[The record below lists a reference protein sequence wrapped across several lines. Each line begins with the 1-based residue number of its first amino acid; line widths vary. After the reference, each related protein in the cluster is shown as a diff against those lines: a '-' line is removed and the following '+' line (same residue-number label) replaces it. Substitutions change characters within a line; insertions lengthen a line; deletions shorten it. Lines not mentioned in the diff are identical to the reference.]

1 LWIKTWRNQA
11 EIVCNGFGTRL
22 AVSQGQVIPSISSER
37 KSAQP
42 VNHREAKIMEEVKR
56 RYQMNK
62 FLIRYL
68 TVLVVLLFISTGH
81 AACRS
86 NPSSPTAN
94 QTEIASGYRNQFGQ
108 PLSRHLKA
116 VDCFS
121 GRTEFVASVH
131 GKTFLAPC
139 RFITE
144 TTRHLKEISESEG
157 GNSVSRLYA
166 DHGHLAVTSELWE
179 QKYRKLPND
188 QILPV
193 MLRDPSLVAIY
204 HGACSLP
211 IVERKT
217 AGGTPKAKEWDKKR
231 SVLGFYDGRAMENLP
246 SLKHGAGLDQA
257 QHYSLFT
264 WFFIS
269 PHPFGELSF
278 SVKGKSMAFDIS
290 FDDDV
295 AAGGH

>member
-1 LWIKTWRNQA
+1 
-11 EIVCNGFGTRL
+11 
-22 AVSQGQVIPSISSER
+22 
-37 KSAQP
+37 
-42 VNHREAKIMEEVKR
+42 MEEQILVPLKR
-56 RYQMNK
+56 RDQTKK
-62 FLIRYL
+62 FFIRSL
-68 TVLVVLLFISTGH
+68 TVLVVLLPISAGH

-86 NPSSPTAN
+86 NPASLTAN
-94 QTEIASGYRNQFGQ
+94 QTEIASGYREQFGQ

-144 TTRHLKEISESEG
+144 TTRHLKEISESES

-204 HGACSLP
+204 HAACSLP

-231 SVLGFYDGRAMENLP
+231 QSLGFYDGRAMENLP
-246 SLKHGAGLDQA
+246 FLKRGAGLDQA
-257 QHYSLFT
+257 QHYRLFT
-264 WFFIS
+264 WFYIS
-269 PHPFGELSF
+269 PHPFGELAF
-278 SVKGKSMAFDIS
+278 SVKGASMPFDIS
-290 FDDDV
+290 FDDDI

>member
-1 LWIKTWRNQA
+1 MISGLRHSSCSFIRSGNPINLERA
-11 EIVCNGFGTRL
+11 EIG
-22 AVSQGQVIPSISSER
+22 
-37 KSAQP
+37 SA
-42 VNHREAKIMEEVKR
+42 VNHREANIMKEEILVQLKR
-56 RYQMNK
+56 CDQMNV
-62 FLIRYL
+62 FFIRSL
-68 TVLVVLLFISTGH
+68 TVLVVLLSISPGH
-81 AACRS
+81 AACRN
-86 NPSSPTAN
+86 NPSSLTPN
-94 QTEIASGYRNQFGQ
+94 QTEIASGYREQVDQ
-108 PLSRHLKA
+108 PLFRHLKA

-121 GRTEFVASVH
+121 GQTEFLTSVH

-144 TTRHLKEISESEG
+144 TTRHLIQISESEG
-157 GNSVSRLYA
+157 GNSLSSLYW

-204 HGACSLP
+204 HAACSLP

-246 SLKHGAGLDQA
+246 SLKPGAGLDQP
-257 QHYSLFT
+257 QHYKLFT
-264 WFFIS
+264 WFYIS
-269 PHPFGELSF
+269 PHPFGELTF
-278 SVKGKSMAFDIS
+278 SVKGRSMAFDIS

-295 AAGGH
+295 AVGGH

>member
-1 LWIKTWRNQA
+1 
-11 EIVCNGFGTRL
+11 
-22 AVSQGQVIPSISSER
+22 
-37 KSAQP
+37 
-42 VNHREAKIMEEVKR
+42 MEEVKR
-56 RYQMNK
+56 GDQMSM
-62 FLIRYL
+62 FLIRSL
-68 TVLVVLLFISTGH
+68 TVLVVLLCSSTGH

-86 NPSSPTAN
+86 NPSSLTTN
-94 QTEIASGYRNQFGQ
+94 QSEIASGYRGQFGQ
-108 PLSRHLKA
+108 PLSTHLKA

-131 GKTFLAPC
+131 GKTFLVPC

-144 TTRHLKEISESEG
+144 TTRHLKEMSESEG
-157 GNSVSRLYA
+157 GNSLSGLFA

-188 QILPV
+188 EILPV

-231 SVLGFYDGRAMENLP
+231 SVLGFYDGRSIENLP
-246 SLKHGAGLDQA
+246 LLKRGAGLDQP
-257 QHYSLFT
+257 QHYNPFT
-264 WFFIS
+264 WFYIS
-269 PHPFGELSF
+269 AHPFGQLAF
-278 SVKGKSMAFDIS
+278 STKGTSMAFDIS
-290 FDDDV
+290 FDDV
-295 AAGGH
+295 AGGDR

>member
-1 LWIKTWRNQA
+1 
-11 EIVCNGFGTRL
+11 
-22 AVSQGQVIPSISSER
+22 
-37 KSAQP
+37 
-42 VNHREAKIMEEVKR
+42 MEEEILVPLQR
-56 RYQMNK
+56 RGQMNM
-62 FLIRYL
+62 FFIWPL
-68 TVLVVLLFISTGH
+68 TVLVVLLSISRGN
-81 AACRS
+81 AACRN
-86 NPSSPTAN
+86 NPSSFTAN
-94 QTEIASGYRNQFGQ
+94 QTETASAYRDQFGQ
-108 PLSRHLKA
+108 PLARHLEA

-121 GRTEFVASVH
+121 GRTEFVASFH

-144 TTRHLKEISESEG
+144 TTRHLKEIWESEG
-157 GNSVSRLYA
+157 GNSLSRLYA

-179 QKYRKLPND
+179 KKYRTLPND

-204 HGACSLP
+204 HGTCSLP

-246 SLKHGAGLDQA
+246 SLKPGAGLDQP
-257 QHYSLFT
+257 QHYKLFT
-264 WFFIS
+264 WFYIS
-269 PHPFGELSF
+269 PHPFGEF
-278 SVKGKSMAFDIS
+278 VFAVKGKSMAFDIS

-295 AAGGH
+295 AVGGH

>member
-1 LWIKTWRNQA
+1 MKE
-11 EIVCNGFGTRL
+11 EILVPL
-22 AVSQGQVIPSISSER
+22 
-37 KSAQP
+37 
-42 VNHREAKIMEEVKR
+42 KR
-56 RYQMNK
+56 RDQMNM
-62 FLIRYL
+62 FFIRSL
-68 TVLVVLLFISTGH
+68 TVLVVLLSLSTGH

-86 NPSSPTAN
+86 NPSSLTPIN
-94 QTEIASGYRNQFGQ
+94 QNEIASGYREQFGQ
-108 PLSRHLKA
+108 PFSRHLKA

-121 GRTEFVASVH
+121 GRTEFVTSVH

-144 TTRHLKEISESEG
+144 TTRHLKEMSQSEG
-157 GNSVSRLYA
+157 GNSLSPIYW
-166 DHGHLAVTSELWE
+166 DHAHLAVTSELWE
-179 QKYRKLPND
+179 QKYRTLPND

-204 HGACSLP
+204 HGTCSLP

-246 SLKHGAGLDQA
+246 ILKRGYGLDQP
-257 QHYSLFT
+257 QHYIAFT
-264 WFFIS
+264 WFYIS
-269 PHPFGELSF
+269 PHPFGELAF
-278 SVKGKSMAFDIS
+278 SVKGTSMAFDIS

-295 AAGGH
+295 AAADR

>member
-1 LWIKTWRNQA
+1 M
-11 EIVCNGFGTRL
+11 
-22 AVSQGQVIPSISSER
+22 ISGLRHSSCYFARTGNRINLER
-37 KSAQP
+37 AKDQLSGEP
-42 VNHREAKIMEEVKR
+42 PEAKIMEEQILVPAKPR
-56 RYQMNK
+56 DQMNM
-62 FLIRYL
+62 FFIRYL
-68 TVLVVLLFISTGH
+68 TVLVVLLPISAGY
-81 AACRS
+81 AACRN
-86 NPSSPTAN
+86 NPPSLTAN
-94 QTEIASGYRNQFGQ
+94 QTEIASGYREQFGQ
-108 PLSRHLKA
+108 PSFRHLKA

-121 GRTEFVASVH
+121 GRTEFVVSVH

-144 TTRHLKEISESEG
+144 TTRHLKEISESED

-211 IVERKT
+211 IVERRT
-217 AGGTPKAKEWDKKR
+217 TGGTPKAKEWDKKR

-246 SLKHGAGLDQA
+246 SLKHGPGLDQA
-257 QHYSLFT
+257 QHYRLFT
-264 WFFIS
+264 WFYIS
-269 PHPFGELSF
+269 AHPFGELAF
-278 SVKGKSMAFDIS
+278 SARGTSIAFDIS
-290 FDDDV
+290 FEDDV
-295 AAGGH
+295 ATGGH

>member
-1 LWIKTWRNQA
+1 
-11 EIVCNGFGTRL
+11 
-22 AVSQGQVIPSISSER
+22 
-37 KSAQP
+37 
-42 VNHREAKIMEEVKR
+42 MEEEALVPLKR
-56 RYQMNK
+56 RDQVNM
-62 FLIRYL
+62 FLIRSL
-68 TVLVVLLFISTGH
+68 TVLVVLLSISTGH
-81 AACRS
+81 ATCRS
-86 NPSSPTAN
+86 NPSSLTAN
-94 QTEIASGYRNQFGQ
+94 QTEIASGYREQFGQ

-144 TTRHLKEISESEG
+144 TTRHLKEISESED

-166 DHGHLAVTSELWE
+166 DHGHVAVTSELWE

-204 HGACSLP
+204 HAACRLS
-211 IVERKT
+211 IGDRKT
-217 AGGTPKAKEWDKKR
+217 AGETPDAKERDKKR
-231 SVLGFYDGRAMENLP
+231 QVIGFYDGRAMENLP

-257 QHYSLFT
+257 QHYRLFT
-264 WFFIS
+264 WFYIS
-269 PHPFGELSF
+269 AHPFGELAF
-278 SVKGKSMAFDIS
+278 SAKGTSMAFDIS

>member
-1 LWIKTWRNQA
+1 
-11 EIVCNGFGTRL
+11 
-22 AVSQGQVIPSISSER
+22 
-37 KSAQP
+37 
-42 VNHREAKIMEEVKR
+42 MEEEILSPLKR
-56 RYQMNK
+56 RDHMNM
-62 FLIRYL
+62 FFILYL
-68 TVLVVLLFISTGH
+68 TVLIVLLSSSTGH
-81 AACRS
+81 TACGN
-86 NPSSPTAN
+86 NPSLLTAN
-94 QTEIASGYRNQFGQ
+94 QNEIDSRYRQQFGQ
-108 PLSRHLKA
+108 PLSAHLKA

-144 TTRHLKEISESEG
+144 TTRHLKEISASEG

-204 HGACSLP
+204 HAACSLP

-217 AGGTPKAKEWDKKR
+217 AEGTPKAKEWDKKR

-246 SLKHGAGLDQA
+246 SLKHGAALDQA
-257 QHYSLFT
+257 QHYELFT
-264 WFFIS
+264 WFYIS
-269 PHPFGELSF
+269 PRPFGERAF
-278 SVKGKSMAFDIS
+278 SAKGTSMAFDIS
-290 FDDDV
+290 FEDDV
-295 AAGGH
+295 AAADR

>member
-1 LWIKTWRNQA
+1 
-11 EIVCNGFGTRL
+11 
-22 AVSQGQVIPSISSER
+22 
-37 KSAQP
+37 
-42 VNHREAKIMEEVKR
+42 MEEKALVPLKR
-56 RYQMNK
+56 RDHMNM
-62 FLIRYL
+62 FFILYL
-68 TVLVVLLFISTGH
+68 TVFVVLLPISAGH
-81 AACRS
+81 AACRN
-86 NPSSPTAN
+86 NPSSLTGN
-94 QTEIASGYRNQFGQ
+94 QTEIASGYRQQFGQ
-108 PLSRHLKA
+108 PLSAHLKA

-157 GNSVSRLYA
+157 GNSLSPLYW

-179 QKYRKLPND
+179 QKYRNLPND

-211 IVERKT
+211 IVDRKT
-217 AGGTPKAKEWDKKR
+217 AGGTPNAKEWDQKR
-231 SVLGFYDGRAMENLP
+231 QVLGFYDGRAMESLP
-246 SLKHGAGLDQA
+246 SLKRGSGLDQP
-257 QHYSLFT
+257 QHYISST
-264 WFFIS
+264 WFYIS
-269 PHPFGELSF
+269 PHPFGELAF
-278 SVKGKSMAFDIS
+278 SIKGTSMAFDIS

-295 AAGGH
+295 AAADR

>member
-1 LWIKTWRNQA
+1 
-11 EIVCNGFGTRL
+11 
-22 AVSQGQVIPSISSER
+22 
-37 KSAQP
+37 
-42 VNHREAKIMEEVKR
+42 MEEEILSPLKR
-56 RYQMNK
+56 RDHMNM
-62 FLIRYL
+62 FFILYL
-68 TVLVVLLFISTGH
+68 TVLVVLLAISTGH
-81 AACRS
+81 AACRN
-86 NPSSPTAN
+86 NPSSLTAN
-94 QTEIASGYRNQFGQ
+94 QTEIASGYREQFGQ
-108 PLSRHLKA
+108 PLFRHLEA

-144 TTRHLKEISESEG
+144 TTRHLKEISASED

-188 QILPV
+188 EILSV

-204 HGACSLP
+204 HAACSLP

-231 SVLGFYDGRAMENLP
+231 SVLGFYDGRAMESLP
-246 SLKHGAGLDQA
+246 SLKRGSGLDEP
-257 QHYSLFT
+257 QHYISST
-264 WFFIS
+264 WFYIS
-269 PHPFGELSF
+269 PHPFGELAF
-278 SVKGKSMAFDIS
+278 SVKGRSMAFDIS
-290 FDDDV
+290 FDYDV
-295 AAGGH
+295 AAADR

>member
-1 LWIKTWRNQA
+1 
-11 EIVCNGFGTRL
+11 
-22 AVSQGQVIPSISSER
+22 
-37 KSAQP
+37 
-42 VNHREAKIMEEVKR
+42 MEEEILSPLKR
-56 RYQMNK
+56 RDHMNM
-62 FLIRYL
+62 FFILYL
-68 TVLVVLLFISTGH
+68 TVLVVLLPISTGH
-81 AACRS
+81 AACRN
-86 NPSSPTAN
+86 NPPSLTAN
-94 QTEIASGYRNQFGQ
+94 QTEIASGYREHFGQ

-144 TTRHLKEISESEG
+144 TTRHLTEISASEG
-157 GNSVSRLYA
+157 GNSFPLFV
-166 DHGHLAVTSELWE
+166 DHAHLAVTSELWE

-204 HGACSLP
+204 HAACSLP

-217 AGGTPKAKEWDKKR
+217 AGGTPKTKEQDKKR
-231 SVLGFYDGRAMENLP
+231 QVVGFYDGRAMENLP
-246 SLKHGAGLDQA
+246 YLKHGAGFDQA
-257 QHYSLFT
+257 QHYRLFT
-264 WFFIS
+264 WVYIS
-269 PHPFGELSF
+269 AHPFGELAF
-278 SVKGKSMAFDIS
+278 SAKGTSMAFDIS

-295 AAGGH
+295 AAADR

>member
-1 LWIKTWRNQA
+1 
-11 EIVCNGFGTRL
+11 
-22 AVSQGQVIPSISSER
+22 
-37 KSAQP
+37 
-42 VNHREAKIMEEVKR
+42 
-56 RYQMNK
+56 MNM
-62 FLIRYL
+62 FFILYL
-68 TVLVVLLFISTGH
+68 TVLVVLLPNSTGH
-81 AACRS
+81 AACRG
-86 NPSSPTAN
+86 NPSSLTAN
-94 QTEIASGYRNQFGQ
+94 QSEIASGYRGQFGQ
-108 PLSRHLKA
+108 PLSPHLKA
-116 VDCFS
+116 VECFS

-144 TTRHLKEISESEG
+144 TTRHLKEISANEG
-157 GNSVSRLYA
+157 GNSLQLFV
-166 DHGHLAVTSELWE
+166 DHAHLAVTSELWE
-179 QKYRKLPND
+179 KKYRKLPND
-188 QILPV
+188 EILPV

-257 QHYSLFT
+257 QHYTLFT
-264 WFFIS
+264 WFYIS
-269 PHPFGELSF
+269 EHPFGELAF
-278 SVKGKSMAFDIS
+278 SVKGTSMAFDIS

-295 AAGGH
+295 DKTK

>member
-1 LWIKTWRNQA
+1 M
-11 EIVCNGFGTRL
+11 
-22 AVSQGQVIPSISSER
+22 
-37 KSAQP
+37 
-42 VNHREAKIMEEVKR
+42 VNHQEANIMEEEILVPLKR
-56 RYQMNK
+56 RDQINM
-62 FLIRYL
+62 FFIRYL
-68 TVLVVLLFISTGH
+68 TALVVVLSISTGH
-81 AACRS
+81 TACRK
-86 NPSSPTAN
+86 NLPSFTGN
-94 QTEIASGYRNQFGQ
+94 QTEIASGYPEQFGQ
-108 PLSRHLKA
+108 PLSPPLKA

-144 TTRHLKEISESEG
+144 TTRHLKEISENEG
-157 GNSVSRLYA
+157 GNSVSRLHA

-211 IVERKT
+211 TVERKT

-231 SVLGFYDGRAMENLP
+231 SIVGFYDGRAMENLP
-246 SLKHGAGLDQA
+246 ILKREQP
-257 QHYSLFT
+257 QHYNPFT
-264 WFFIS
+264 WFYIS
-269 PHPFGELSF
+269 PHPSGELAF
-278 SVKGKSMAFDIS
+278 SVRGTSIAFDIF
-290 FDDDV
+290 FDDYV
-295 AAGGH
+295 ATGSH